1 MISYEYIQFINEK
14 VLEYLPRDRVRIGD
28 KVNVRCPLCGDSH
41 KSAIKKRGW
50 YYLQNASYYCFNCST
65 GMSGIRLLQVLSGQ
79 DYDEIKREYLRLF
92 VKSGL
97 NNDLSSRYE
106 TPSDEPD
113 VFRLKQAVRPEWK
126 KPLSEKA
133 RAYLDSRLVT
143 SAPFFRDD
151 MYSCQCRKGE
161 YILIP
166 WTVNGVEAYY
176 QLNDYQRLGPIK
188 YVFPKG
194 MKKLVYGL
202 DNVDLSW
209 PYVICFEG
217 VYDSLFVKNGIA
229 LGTKSITSYQ
239 MNLIGNRYPNH
250 RICVS
255 FDNDMPGI
263 ESMSKMIDRNDD
275 VAFLK
280 WFSPGM
286 KAKDIN
292 EYVQET
298 NDPKAFSDAKKLESM
313 LESPL

>member
-1 MISYEYIQFINEK
+1 M
-14 VLEYLPRDRVRIGD
+14 
-28 KVNVRCPLCGDSH
+28 
-41 KSAIKKRGW
+41 
-50 YYLQNASYYCFNCST
+50 
-65 GMSGIRLLQVLSGQ
+65 
-79 DYDEIKREYLRLF
+79 
-92 VKSGL
+92 
-97 NNDLSSRYE
+97 
-106 TPSDEPD
+106 
-113 VFRLKQAVRPEWK
+113 
-126 KPLSEKA
+126 
-133 RAYLDSRLVT
+133 
-143 SAPFFRDD
+143 
-151 MYSCQCRKGE
+151 
-161 YILIP
+161 
-166 WTVNGVEAYY
+166 
-176 QLNDYQRLGPIK
+176 
-188 YVFPKG
+188 
-194 MKKLVYGL
+194 
-202 DNVDLSW
+202 
-209 PYVICFEG
+209 ICFEG